1 MKKIGLI
8 LIALSILSLG
18 VSVVSADVPNVT
30 SLGVEVA
37 TDGRTL
43 SITVRHS
50 SPSNIH
56 YISKL
61 EVKVGDNVEV
71 VDLDPQSTTS
81 FTEEVSIATS
91 GSVEVRAYCTLHGWS
106 SWASL
111 GETPSEPSGGIP
123 GFPLLAVGLGLALL
137 LRRAG

>member
-91 GSVEVRAYCTLHGWS
+91 GRVEVRAYCTLHGWS

-111 GETPSEPSGGIP
+111 GETPS
-123 GFPLLAVGLGLALL
+123 
-137 LRRAG
+137 

>member
-1 MKKIGLI
+1 MRKIGLI
-8 LIALSILSLG
+8 LIALSILSIG
-18 VSVVSADVPNVT
+18 VSVVSADVPSIT
-30 SLGVEVA
+30 SLEVKAA

-43 SITVRHS
+43 GITVRHS

-71 VDLDPQSTTS
+71 VELNPQSTTS

-106 SWASL
+106 SWASDRRD
-111 GETPSEPSGGIP
+111 
-123 GFPLLAVGLGLALL
+123 PL
-137 LRRAG
+137 

>member
-1 MKKIGLI
+1 MRKIGLI
-8 LIALSILSLG
+8 LIALSLLSLG
-18 VSVVSADVPNVT
+18 VSVVSADVPSVT
-30 SLGVEVA
+30 SLGVKAA

-106 SWASL
+106 SWTSL
-111 GETPSEPSGGIP
+111 GETPSEPSGGVL

-137 LRRAG
+137 LRRDG